1 MHHCVNVYN
10 ILGGKVNVK
19 DSQWLTPLHY
29 AAARG
34 HDVSN
39 WDSYLSKYSLSSLT
53 LFYIYQA
60 AVRELIKNQAD
71 IMAREKNWMTPLHL
85 AAHNNH
91 IACAGKYIV
100 FI

>member
-39 WDSYLSKYSLSSLT
+39 RDSYLSKYSLFFSRSL
-53 LFYIYQA
+53 LYISG
-60 AVRELIKNQAD
+60 
-71 IMAREKNWMTPLHL
+71 
-85 AAHNNH
+85 
-91 IACAGKYIV
+91 CCS
-100 FI
+100 